1 MNESLTYRVGSFHYI
16 RPFIHDGS
24 VYLDT
29 KNLFRYILAHNKRC
43 SNFDRS
49 CDQTTRLCG
58 QFHQCVVNLT
68 FPYIKREQNQML
80 HQPSRKSKPPKRW
93 CALHTYIHTYIHSPQ
108 TNNYYVLNMSWTQS
122 DVSFWLLLRWVFVGL
137 WVFYKLQDYLMSI
150 NSTVESYL
158 STLFYCT
165 WIYMERVKI
174 LKAKYLQ

>member
-1 MNESLTYRVGSFHYI
+1 MISKTQINQALLFIMNESLTYRVGSFHHI

-43 SNFDRS
+43 SNFDKS

-93 CALHTYIHTYIHSPQ
+93 CALHTYIHTYIYTFT
-108 TNNYYVLNMSWTQS
+108 TNKQLLCLKYVMNTKWCELLAPFT
-122 DVSFWLLLRWVFVGL
+122 VSICWVVSVL
-137 WVFYKLQDYLMSI
+137 
-150 NSTVESYL
+150 
-158 STLFYCT
+158 
-165 WIYMERVKI
+165 
-174 LKAKYLQ
+174 